1 MRILL
6 VEDNV
11 DHRELMRLALTEY
24 DLTWQVEGVASGEE
38 ALRRLAEGEA
48 YDVVFLD
55 YSLPGRDGLE
65 VLEEIRRGEAPP
77 PVVMV
82 TGRGDEQVAVEAMK
96 GGAYDY
102 VVKGEGYR
110 QRLSVVAQRALEAH
124 QLAVD
129 RRRAEVALRESEER
143 YRRLVEN
150 TPEVIY
156 SLSAGDGTITSLNP
170 AFERITGWSRA
181 EWLGKPFMS
190 IIHPDDLSL
199 AAETFQQVSC
209 GEATSPYELRILSKS
224 GEYLIGEFKSVPNIE
239 KGKVVG
245 EFGIARDITDRKR
258 AEEALRES
266 EARYRAVMEQSADG
280 ICLTD
285 VQTRYLL
292 EANTALQRMLG
303 YTPEEIQELSIYDLI
318 AADREDIDRRFEGI
332 LKRESPPS
340 LERQLRRKDGS
351 LVEVWLSTN
360 VISYGGRELICTLV
374 RDVTEHKRA
383 QEERERLLKR
393 IRERGEQLRVLS
405 QQLVKIQETER
416 HSLARE
422 LHDEVGQNLTAL
434 AINLSI
440 LRSKLPAESAAKL
453 GARLDDSQVL
463 VEETIHRIRDVMA
476 ELRPPLL
483 DDYGLLAALR
493 WYAQRFSERT
503 GIPTL
508 TEGENLIP
516 RLPLAIETTL
526 FRIAQEALTNVT
538 KHARASQVTVT
549 LEAVGG
555 EICLTIAD
563 NGTGFDPSSLHR
575 TVERPGY
582 GLMSMQERTD
592 AVGGRFRV
600 ESTPEKGT
608 RLIVEVPRNN

>member
-1 MRILL
+1 
-6 VEDNV
+6 V
-11 DHRELMRLALTEY
+11 
-24 DLTWQVEGVASGEE
+24 
-38 ALRRLAEGEA
+38 
-48 YDVVFLD
+48 
-55 YSLPGRDGLE
+55 
-65 VLEEIRRGEAPP
+65 
-77 PVVMV
+77 
-82 TGRGDEQVAVEAMK
+82 
-96 GGAYDY
+96 
-102 VVKGEGYR
+102 
-110 QRLSVVAQRALEAH
+110 
-124 QLAVD
+124 
-129 RRRAEVALRESEER
+129 
-143 YRRLVEN
+143 
-150 TPEVIY
+150 
-156 SLSAGDGTITSLNP
+156 
-170 AFERITGWSRA
+170 
-181 EWLGKPFMS
+181 
-190 IIHPDDLSL
+190 
-199 AAETFQQVSC
+199 
-209 GEATSPYELRILSKS
+209 
-224 GEYLIGEFKSVPNIE
+224 
-239 KGKVVG
+239 
-245 EFGIARDITDRKR
+245 DRKR
-258 AEEALRES
+258 AEEALRQSEERYRAVLEQSPESIFLVDADNKRILEANVAFQRLLGYSSEEISGLSLYDFVAADREDIDRRYQEKFEKEGPLIHERQYRRKDGSLVDVWISAKAISYGGKKATLTIIRDITERRRAEDALRQS

-422 LHDEVGQNLTAL
+422 LHDEAGQNLTAL